1 MLLVCAL
8 RLYEVPKATGIFF
21 PKRCAAL
28 VFPFILMEFVA
39 AGALPFPAVS
49 SVTFAALS
57 VVQFTNPSSKLGLA
71 TRLLVGGGG
80 GGGGGGMSHDVP
92 FHVPPFET
100 HSASAHGPLVCSPG
114 TLGHAST
121 GGGGGGGGGGGSTGG
136 VFGKIST
143 LSMKTVPEPG
153 IMYT

>member
-1 MLLVCAL
+1 MLLVYAL
-8 RLYEVPKATGIFF
+8 RLYEVPKATCIFW

-28 VFPFILMEFVA
+28 VFPFILMELVA
-39 AGALPFPAVS
+39 IGAPPLPPVS

-80 GGGGGGMSHDVP
+80 TSHDAP
-92 FHVPPFET
+92 FHVPPFAV
-100 HSASAHGPLVCSPG
+100 HSSSAQGPLAWSPA
-114 TLGHAST
+114 TFGHTST
-121 GGGGGGGGGGGSTGG
+121 GGGGGGGG

-143 LSMKTVPEPG
+143 LSIKTVPEPG